1 VPAPCGVSAGA
12 KRRHNARRSQLSVI
26 AAGRRRGGGNHA
38 VTARLAA
45 HSAIQRDSPAIRVVG
60 MDTDSSPSEPQIHP
74 EPVGHR
80 PIRRPDR
87 GSGGVRLLSLLP
99 RRRRGLLGASGDCY
113 LMHHGKVPHEVRAI
127 CTSSAVPRRS
137 PASWPRPSSVHR
149 MAGLR
154 RRLGPSPTS
163 MPVATIGIDSPSYPA
178 AQLIEGARSCVEHT
192 RRRRPRWFVVGPL
205 SCCRR

>member
-12 KRRHNARRSQLSVI
+12 KHRHNARRSQLSVI
-26 AAGRRRGGGNHA
+26 AAGRRPGGGNHV

-60 MDTDSSPSEPQIHP
+60 MNTDSSPSEPQIHP

-99 RRRRGLLGASGDCY
+99 RRRRGLLGASGDSCTTARCQTRSARY
-113 LMHHGKVPHEVRAI
+113 ARAL
-127 CTSSAVPRRS
+127 
-137 PASWPRPSSVHR
+137 PSRGEAQH
-149 MAGLR
+149 
-154 RRLGPSPTS
+154 LGPG
-163 MPVATIGIDSPSYPA
+163 PVLSTGWP
-178 AQLIEGARSCVEHT
+178 G
-192 RRRRPRWFVVGPL
+192 FVVGSALHPRVCL
-205 SCCRR
+205 LLRSG